1 MKKKLIV
8 SFKQPRQL
16 LEEFRIALD
25 QAKKGEFKGAHY
37 EISFNDRKRFNK
49 FIKNI
54 DILMAIKA
62 SKPKSIY
69 ELAKIMGKDQS
80 NLNKLIQFFEN
91 YGVIEIQ
98 ESKINNRVVKK
109 PIVGYRKI
117 EFDLSA

>member
-25 QAKKGEFKGAHY
+25 QARKGEFKGPHY